1 VPTIFTIGPLLLT
14 HNNKLEESKVD
25 GIDNDCLQFLNQ
37 QPRSSVLYICF
48 GTVFVLPTQQLNELA
63 MGLETSGVRFLW
75 VIRIPKGEDGN
86 LAPEIATF
94 IPKGFMERTKDKG
107 LVYTSWAPQA
117 QILAHPATGGFLT
130 HCGWNSIME
139 SISMGVPMIT
149 WPLYADQMLNGRF
162 CVDVLNIAIA
172 VDKKFKEI
180 VGRKEVERVVQL
192 LMEDAT
198 SNIARKNARELK
210 KVVRNANEPGGS
222 SRKSLD
228 LFVDD
233 LNAMTLLKKL
243 NCL

>member
-1 VPTIFTIGPLLLT
+1 MPTIFTIGPLLLT

-107 LVYTSWAPQA
+107 LVYTSWAP
-117 QILAHPATGGFLT
+117 
-130 HCGWNSIME
+130 
-139 SISMGVPMIT
+139 
-149 WPLYADQMLNGRF
+149 
-162 CVDVLNIAIA
+162 
-172 VDKKFKEI
+172 
-180 VGRKEVERVVQL
+180 
-192 LMEDAT
+192 
-198 SNIARKNARELK
+198 
-210 KVVRNANEPGGS
+210 
-222 SRKSLD
+222 
-228 LFVDD
+228 
-233 LNAMTLLKKL
+233 
-243 NCL
+243 